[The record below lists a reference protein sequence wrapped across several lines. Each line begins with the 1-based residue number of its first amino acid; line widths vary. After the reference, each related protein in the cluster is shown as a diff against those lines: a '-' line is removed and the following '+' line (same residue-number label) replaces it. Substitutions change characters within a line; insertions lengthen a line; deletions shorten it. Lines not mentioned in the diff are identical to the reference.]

1 MRDEGKEGET
11 PLEREGCGCEAKS
24 CIAARGIPMTDCSP
38 DLTLFPLH
46 TKPVVVSNDGGALTS
61 DAGALLLRQVDN
73 RLGLTRRLAECLADR
88 RDPAKLRHDLLALL
102 RQRIYQ
108 IALGYEDCND
118 ADRLRSDPALKLAVG
133 RAPLE
138 ADLASQPTLSRLEN
152 AVSWHDCWRISE
164 VLVGCYLQQHDR
176 RPPARIVLD
185 VDATD
190 DETHGDQQLACFH
203 GYYDEHCYLPL
214 LVFAQAEG
222 TGEQELIGALLLPG
236 NVHGGH
242 RAMALIKAMVK
253 RLRAAFPDCHIELRG
268 DSALALPE
276 VYDGCEKLALPYT
289 ISLPKNERLTEM
301 AGPWMRDAQAIH
313 AETGEKV
320 QVFGEFAYAAH
331 SWSHERRV
339 ICKAEVMSQGENPCF
354 VVTSRRSLEPKALY
368 RFYCQ
373 RGDPENRIKELKL
386 DLKAD
391 RLSCH
396 RFWANQ
402 FRLLLHAAAYLL
414 MQAMRKLLAGTE
426 FARAQVA
433 TLRLYLLKV
442 GARIRESVRRVW
454 VQLPSAY
461 PWFELWRRLARAGPG

>member
-1 MRDEGKEGET
+1 
-11 PLEREGCGCEAKS
+11 
-24 CIAARGIPMTDCSP
+24 MTECST
-38 DLTLFPLH
+38 DLTLFPLSG
-46 TKPVVVSNDGGALTS
+46 KPLVVRDDGGALTS
-61 DAGALLLRQVDN
+61 DAGALLLRQLDD
-73 RLGLTRRLAECLADR
+73 RLGLTRRLAACVVDR
-88 RDPAKLRHDLLALL
+88 RAQGKVRHEVLALL

-118 ADRLRSDPALKLAVG
+118 ADYLRADPALKLAVG
-133 RAPLE
+133 RAPTE
-138 ADLASQPTLSRLEN
+138 DDLASQPTLSRLEN
-152 AVSWHDCWRISE
+152 AVTWHDCWRISE
-164 VLVGCYLQQHDR
+164 ALLECYLQQHRR
-176 RPPARIVLD
+176 RPPRRLVLD

-190 DETHGDQQLACFH
+190 DETHGDQQLAFFH

-222 TGEQELIGALLLPG
+222 EGEQELIGAMLRPG

-242 RAMALIKAMVK
+242 RAMALVKAIVA
-253 RLRAAFPDCHIELRG
+253 RLRQAFPLCRIELRA

-276 VYDGCEKLALPYT
+276 VYEGCEKLAIPYT
-289 ISLPKNERLTEM
+289 ISLPKNERLI
-301 AGPWMRDAQAIH
+301 AAAQLWMRDAEAIH

-331 SWSHERRV
+331 TWSHERLV
-339 ICKAEVMSQGENPCF
+339 ICKAEVMSQGENPRF
-354 VVTSRRSLEPKALY
+354 VITSRCRPQPKALY

-402 FRLLLHAAAYLL
+402 FRLLLHAAAYVL
-414 MQAMRKLLAGTE
+414 MQAMRKLLAGTDLG
-426 FARAQVA
+426 RAQVN

-442 GARIRESVRRVW
+442 GARIRESVRRVF

-461 PWFELWRRLARAGPG
+461 PWFDLWHCLARAGPG